1 MFREFEGLEALLKI
15 KVVKVGTDSL
25 EREVMG

>member
-1 MFREFEGLEALLKI
+1 MFREFQGLAALLKI